1 MNNKVIFAAA
11 GNGKT
16 YNICR
21 GAIKLASK
29 SKDNNILL
37 ISYTNE
43 GVKSIET
50 EYCKQN
56 MGVIDCNVT
65 IKTWYSFLLSEL
77 IKPYQ
82 CLLQLKCKQYKDEY
96 DFPIPENYI
105 NSIAFYQDGKKPQ
118 WYNKGHIQFFLNS
131 ATDIRKDDVSQLA
144 YMCIEHS
151 KMKSI
156 KRLESIYSHIFIDE
170 LQDYAGWDLE
180 IFNVLMESTIEMQF
194 VGDYKQATYRTN
206 NSSKN
211 SKYRDE
217 NIKNYFAEKEKQ
229 SLCQISFD
237 QTTRRFNKFICE
249 FINSIYNEQQNPV
262 VPYIEDLHSDI
273 NDIGVYI
280 LDKVYLEDYCKYY
293 RPAILRYNVESKIN
307 LENFY
312 NVFSYGTS
320 KGTTFDR
327 VIIIPVGTVMPF
339 ILNGKEITSK
349 QTRAKFYVA
358 CTRAKYSTI
367 FCIENACA
375 NANFIPTTI
384 LIGEKAIP
392 CFKYKKQ

>member
-16 YNICR
+16 YNICHE
-21 GAIKLASK
+21 AIKLAAQSK
-29 SKDNNILL
+29 NKNILL

-56 MGVIDCNVT
+56 KGVIDCNVI

-82 CLLQLKCKQYKDEY
+82 CLMQLKYKQYKQEY
-96 DFPIPENYI
+96 DFQIPENYI
-105 NSIAFYQDGKKPQ
+105 KSIAFYQDEDKPK
-118 WYNKGHIQFFLNS
+118 WFNKGHIQFFLNS

-144 YMCIEHS
+144 YLCIEYS

-156 KRLESIYSHIFIDE
+156 KRLETIYSYIFVDE

-180 IFNVLMESTIEMQF
+180 IFNVLMHSEIRMQF

-206 NSSKN
+206 NSLKN
-211 SKYRDE
+211 KQYRDE
-217 NIKNYFAEKEKQ
+217 KIKFYFIEKEKQ
-229 SLCQISFD
+229 GICTITYD
-237 QTTRRFNKFICE
+237 QTTRRFNQHICDY
-249 FINSIYNEQQNPV
+249 INSIYNEQQNPV
-262 VPYIEDLHSDI
+262 TPYIDNLHNDI

-280 LDKVYLEDYCKYY
+280 LDKQYIEDYCRYFK
-293 RPAILRYNVESKIN
+293 PTILRYSIDTRIKLVNS
-307 LENFY
+307 Y
-312 NVFSYGTS
+312 NCLTYGS
-320 KGTTFDR
+320 AKGTTFNR
-327 VIIIPVGTVMPF
+327 IVIFPVSTVKPF
-339 ILNGKEITSK
+339 ILNGKEIKSK

-358 CTRAKYSTI
+358 CTRARYSTI

-375 NANFIPTTI
+375 NANFIPSTI
-384 LIGEKAIP
+384 LIGEKEIP
-392 CFKYKKQ
+392 CFKYKKH